1 MVSAGGYGLE
11 FALRTQL
18 RWLTTRGRVELVAA
32 TLIATM
38 AVLTPQAASAEG
50 LFDFLFGG
58 MLQQPQR
65 AAPPGSANF
74 FADPFGLQAAPTA
87 PRPGVNTGSG
97 RYAAFCVRTCDGK
110 YFPLSI
116 RNGITPAQMCQSL
129 CPAAPTKVFSGSSI
143 DGATTSNGER
153 YADSSNAYAY
163 RKALKADCTCNGR
176 NPAGLAPVD
185 LSQDPSLRPGDV
197 VATADGL
204 VAYTGVRL
212 GADQT
217 PDFAPVADYP
227 GLTTSVRAKL
237 GEMKVAPINAEM
249 IRDEASPAATRAT
262 VLPASA
268 AQAASSP
275 KARRT
280 VVN

>member
-1 MVSAGGYGLE
+1 MRTRMV
-11 FALRTQL
+11 
-18 RWLTTRGRVELVAA
+18 LVAA
-32 TLIATM
+32 ALLTAS
-38 AVLTPQAASAEG
+38 AVFTPQAASAQG

-58 MLQQPQR
+58 ASQQPQR
-65 AAPPGSANF
+65 AAPPASVNF
-74 FADPFGLQAAPTA
+74 FADPFGLQAAPVA
-87 PRPGVNTGSG
+87 PRPGANAGSG

-116 RNGITPAQMCQSL
+116 RSGATPAQMCHSL
-129 CPAAPTKVFSGSSI
+129 CPAAPTKIFSGSSI
-143 DGATTSNGER
+143 DGAVASNGER
-153 YADSSNAYAY
+153 YADSPNAFAY

-212 GADQT
+212 GAGQT

-227 GLTTSVRAKL
+227 GLTASVRAKL

-249 IRDEASPAATRAT
+249 ISYQASPAATPAT

-268 AQAASSP
+268 TQAASSP
-275 KARRT
+275 KARHT